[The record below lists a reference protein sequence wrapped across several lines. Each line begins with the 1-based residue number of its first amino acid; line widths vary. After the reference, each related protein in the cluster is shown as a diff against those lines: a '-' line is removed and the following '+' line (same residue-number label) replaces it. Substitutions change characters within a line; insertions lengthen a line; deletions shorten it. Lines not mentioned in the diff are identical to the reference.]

1 MSTEQFKINLNQ
13 NLWALVVSLL
23 TLGAAEYY
31 CLKTL
36 FWFGVILSGLSTL
49 SLVFTLFAYTI
60 NYVKN
65 KWK

>member
-1 MSTEQFKINLNQ
+1 MSADQFKINLNQ

-36 FWFGVILSGLSTL
+36 FWFGVILSGLSTI
-49 SLVFTLFAYTI
+49 SLLVTLFSYTV
-60 NYVKN
+60 NYVRN
-65 KWK
+65 KR